1 MFCRLLSNFFAW
13 SSYQKVLCPSYPLS
27 LIWTYGHGLSGGARR
42 VCYPRLHSS
51 DTCHVISISVF
62 CRASH
67 RILLAY
73 LASFAYGCF
82 SLLSLSLFYG
92 PVSLPLFLII
102 RFPLYHLIIH
112 SPYLCFID
120 VLSPPF
126 LLLLLLLSLSLSLSL
141 PLSPSHSLTH
151 TALRV

>member
-42 VCYPRLHSS
+42 VCYSRLHSS

-82 SLLSLSLFYG
+82 SLLPLSLFYG

-102 RFPLYHLIIH
+102 RSPLYHLIIH

-120 VLSPPF
+120 VLFPPPF
-126 LLLLLLLSLSLSLSL
+126 FFFFFFSPSPSPSLSLTLS
-141 PLSPSHSLTH
+141 H
-151 TALRV
+151 T

>member
-42 VCYPRLHSS
+42 VCYSRLHSS

-102 RFPLYHLIIH
+102 RSPLYHLIIH

-120 VLSPPF
+120 VLSPPPPF
-126 LLLLLLLSLSLSLSL
+126 FFFFFFFFFSPSPSLSLSLS
-141 PLSPSHSLTH
+141 H
-151 TALRV
+151 TKL